1 MVVKIILQ
9 KEELEETITII
20 GLTVVQ
26 WFLKLL
32 ITDRIERKGNLVKL

>member
-1 MVVKIILQ
+1 MVAKIILQ
-9 KEELEETITII
+9 KEELEETITPI

-32 ITDRIERKGNLVKL
+32 ITCIIERKGNPVKL